1 MNKDPIS
8 KQYLQLPSEPYPLMN
23 KLMRLLSSQH
33 GISSMQFQHSH
44 INTLC
49 SHYNSCMFFQTVST
63 SGSKS
68 ENVFFFFKLY
78 FHFKYLNI

>member
-23 KLMRLLSSQH
+23 KFMRLLNSQH
-33 GISSMQFQHSH
+33 GISSMQFQ
-44 INTLC
+44 
-49 SHYNSCMFFQTVST
+49 NSNIIYVCFFKQFLQ

-68 ENVFFFFKLY
+68 EN
-78 FHFKYLNI
+78 